1 MKKFEFDEFV
11 LLIGMYN
18 TFIDMYDDYAFDTDR
33 YDFEELEYQRD
44 NLENCD
50 IDSCEFF
57 GRYGEYICRVI
68 SFCETVGVSNSK
80 LKDKIVNKL
89 KNSFANILTS
99 DELRKKYEEC
109 KANSPAVIKEKI
121 YGGGSL
127 ESLME
132 TMML

>member
-1 MKKFEFDEFV
+1 MRKFDFDEFV
-11 LLIGMYN
+11 LLTGMYN
-18 TFIDMYDDYAFDTDR
+18 TFIDEYDDYAFDTNR

-57 GRYGEYICRVI
+57 GRYGEYISKVI
-68 SFCETVGVSNSK
+68 SFCEMVGVSNSK
-80 LKDKIVNKL
+80 LKDEIVNKL
-89 KNSFANILTS
+89 RNSFTNILNS
-99 DELRKKYEEC
+99 EELRKKYEEC
-109 KANSPAVIKEKI
+109 RDNSPAVMRAKI

-132 TMML
+132 TVMF